1 MAYRVLVVDDSKFMR
16 LMLGEIMESMG
27 YEVEEAEGG
36 RLAVELYSANS
47 PDLVTLDIL
56 MPEQD
61 GLETLRQILKLNP
74 AARVV
79 MVTALGM
86 EDYIKQAME
95 LGASGFIIKP
105 FAPEQ
110 VQAVVSKV
118 LEEPAEG

>member
-118 LEEPAEG
+118 LEEHAEG

>member
-61 GLETLRQILKLNP
+61 GLETLR
-74 AARVV
+74 R
-79 MVTALGM
+79 GM
-86 EDYIKQAME
+86 A
-95 LGASGFIIKP
+95 
-105 FAPEQ
+105 
-110 VQAVVSKV
+110 
-118 LEEPAEG
+118 